1 MRVVDW
7 LPERFRCSGFAPA
20 SGLIEVYLHPQVLQ
34 DPAALRGDLLRVLLR
49 EYHHVLRGDGPSYGR
64 SLEEALVSEG
74 LAQLFVHQVLDV
86 LPAP

>member
-1 MRVVDW
+1 M
-7 LPERFRCSGFAPA
+7 
-20 SGLIEVYLHPQVLQ
+20 
-34 DPAALRGDLLRVLLR
+34 RGDLLRVLLH
-49 EYHHVLRGDGPSYGR
+49 EYHHVLRGDGPGYGR